1 MLQNSSGMPLNAR
14 CVRISAF
21 FHFYFRFWKSQG
33 AKSGEWG
40 EQSNFAIRYFVKIHG
55 TIFSFGQFPNLNT
68 KFDIN
73 VLFEQFCERQ
83 KKRTCS
89 TNFSREVGAS

>member
-1 MLQNSSGMPLNAR
+1 MPD
-14 CVRISAF
+14 VSE
-21 FHFYFRFWKSQG
+21 FRRSFTFIFVS
-33 AKSGEWG
+33 EG
-40 EQSNFAIRYFVKIHG
+40 EQSNFAIRYFVKIHR

>member
-1 MLQNSSGMPLNAR
+1 MPD
-14 CVRISAF
+14 VSE
-21 FHFYFRFWKSQG
+21 FRRSFTFIFVS
-33 AKSGEWG
+33 EG

-73 VLFEQFCERQ
+73 VLFEQFCELQ